1 MSDHGC
7 MKSNQTNKQA
17 DQAAPTLQTALSSP
31 MRLELVGLFTGP
43 EPLSISDMA
52 TRLGRPATS
61 LYHHVAILTEAGVLR
76 EAGTRPK
83 GKRFET
89 LFELTDH
96 RLELA
101 VEPDDDE
108 TARQAIKAMSAALRM
123 AERDFSAAFDRGD
136 LVTDGP
142 DRNLTGLRM
151 HMRASPE
158 ALVLL
163 NEKLQAI
170 EDLLQELTAADD
182 EPGPHDQFISL
193 TYLLA
198 PLRGRRADRD
208 TTTPDDQGDQS

>member
-1 MSDHGC
+1 
-7 MKSNQTNKQA
+7 MKSNQTNK
-17 DQAAPTLQTALSSP
+17 QAAPTLQTALSSP

-43 EPLSISDMA
+43 EPLSIADMA

-61 LYHHVAILTEAGVLR
+61 LYHHVGILTEAGVLR

-89 LFELTDH
+89 VFELIEN

-101 VEPDDDE
+101 VDPEDDE
-108 TARQAIKAMSAALRM
+108 TARQAAKTMASALRM
-123 AERDFSAAFDRGD
+123 AERDFNAAFDRDD

-158 ALVLL
+158 ALVQL

-170 EDLLQELTAADD
+170 EDLLQELTVADD

-198 PLRGRRADRD
+198 PLRGRRTDRD
-208 TTTPDDQGDQS
+208 PHTPDDQGDPS